1 MLIMFIVCLIYST
14 PNYQQACLIPA
25 VMSNQD
31 FCHFGRPWQPGAAT
45 ASNRVSINLPP
56 KPGRRRPFF

>member
-1 MLIMFIVCLIYST
+1 
-14 PNYQQACLIPA
+14 
-25 VMSNQD
+25 MSNQD
-31 FCHFGRPWQPGAAT
+31 FCHFGRPWQPGAAA